1 MKKHHLIFL
10 STIVFM
16 VLFYEQEIALNWT
29 LWGLFLCG
37 LMIYKTNKRSKN
49 STFWILLTM
58 SVASLMAFGWYG
70 DFTSFL
76 ASFISLILLG
86 FKARNRNMK
95 AIFALPVAFFTGGS
109 FIVRF
114 FDFQHWLSVKAFR
127 NITFGHI
134 VSVIIPLMFFM
145 LFFIVYSSGSSILS
159 EIYLYR
165 LDMDLDK
172 FLLVLGFGFFLSFNF
187 WNLFIS
193 RFLLKQN
200 RFFQNEFTEKSKKEN
215 SFLELSLMNDD
226 VERKSGE
233 LTFFLLNGLLLV
245 FIFIFNYE
253 QFFEVKNKAHE
264 LSNGIHERVNML
276 ILSIVMAVFVIMY
289 YFRSR
294 LNFLENSKRLKF
306 LAQIWVV
313 LNAVLVLS
321 AMVKNTEYIHYL
333 GLTYKRLGVYAFLI
347 LCLIG
352 LFFTFIKIKHQ
363 KTNIY
368 LFNQMIWYFYGTLL
382 LCSVVNWGYLATL
395 YNVENQK
402 GTGFD
407 DIADFDYND
416 KLVLENYPQYYD
428 ALNIENIEN
437 EKEKDFLSK
446 KLYYHFI
453 KLENEKTK

>member
-16 VLFYEQEIALNWT
+16 VLFYEQEIGLNW
-29 LWGLFLCG
+29 GIFGFVLCG
-37 LMIYKTNKRSKN
+37 FIPYQTNKKN
-49 STFWILLTM
+49 RNFAFWTLLVM
-58 SVASLMAFGWYG
+58 SVLSLLAFSWYG
-70 DFTSFL
+70 DFVSFL
-76 ASFISLILLG
+76 ASFISLILLQ
-86 FKARNRNMK
+86 FKARNRNLK

-114 FDFQHWLSVKAFR
+114 FDFQDWISIKAFR

-134 VSVIIPLMFFM
+134 VSVIIPLVFFM

-165 LDMDLDK
+165 LDMDLDE

-193 RFLLKQN
+193 RYLLKQN
-200 RFFQNEFTEKSKKEN
+200 RFFQNAFSEKSKKGN
-215 SFLELSLMNDD
+215 SFLELDFMNDD
-226 VERKSGE
+226 IEIKSGE
-233 LTFFLLNGLLLV
+233 LTFFLLNGLLLI
-245 FIFIFNYE
+245 FIFVFNYE

-264 LSNGIHERVNML
+264 LSNGIHERVNMV
-276 ILSIVMAVFVIMY
+276 ILSIVMAVLVIMY

-294 LNFLENSKRLKF
+294 LNFSEKSNRLKF
-306 LAQIWVV
+306 LAKIWVIF
-313 LNAVLVLS
+313 NAILVFSSL
-321 AMVKNTEYIHYL
+321 VKNTEYILYL

-352 LFFTFIKIKHQ
+352 LVFTFNKIQYQ

-382 LCSVVNWGYLATL
+382 LCSVINWGYLATL
-395 YNVENQK
+395 YNIENQK
-402 GTGFD
+402 GSSFD
-407 DIADFDYND
+407 DITDFDYND
-416 KLVLENYPQYYD
+416 ELILENYPQYYD
-428 ALNIENIEN
+428 TFNIENIEK
-437 EKEKDFLSK
+437 EKEKPFLSK
-446 KLYYHFI
+446 VLYYQFI
-453 KLENEKTK
+453 QLKNNK